1 MLFIITSLVDFAA
14 MAITLWLGLYLLGR
28 SFPHPI
34 ALRAV
39 VMLLA
44 FSVFFFGAFSN
55 LYHQYVGMAVW
66 RAIMVI
72 IGFGTW
78 YSLISQLMSSK
89 KQADFSRLEIGIYLL
104 GAVAIILMLV
114 SPNVFTNEGGN
125 YLYVAH
131 MNLGWPYIIW
141 TIFQILVSYSL
152 LSKLLSGEKI
162 GLTSHGRYF
171 LLASIFGI
179 LAAVYLTVG
188 LISPIPVPRLG
199 QDLFTFCG
207 IFLVGLAVARHQ
219 AMVERRVSL
228 PDFPVNG
235 VTVLG
240 ISGVYAFLGWRF
252 GLDPEVVAFVMYF
265 AIFTHALTDYA
276 RDFLDRLRLRQDNT
290 FRKKLYRLENEQSER
305 QNLYLRM
312 KISLG
317 LLIHTLIA
325 SGGFVAMRRDEG
337 FEVIAS
343 QNSISP
349 GNFLLPGFVQVEEVT
364 RLDGELNGVTLIA
377 PVIENQIQVAVI
389 GLGKPRLRLDYS
401 EDDLDLL
408 AEVADRIGAIILM
421 NTLKVAHSNR
431 PEKSDAGASLEEAAY
446 NSKVDELVLSI
457 AENPDAGF
465 VKIVEDSLRRLLD
478 YNRLGESALASQLG
492 IVGNSHV
499 ERGKILYT
507 LLLESIESLHPV
519 GARPKGA
526 LPRIWFNCVV
536 LYDAYVASIPNREI
550 MARLYISEGTFNRTR
565 RNALRSLARLLLEK

>member
-1 MLFIITSLVDFAA
+1 MLFFFTAFVDFTS
-14 MAITLWLGLYLLGR
+14 MALTLWLGLYLLGR
-28 SFPHPI
+28 SFPNLI

-44 FSVFFFGAFSN
+44 FSVFFFGAFAN
-55 LYHQYVGMAVW
+55 LYHQIVGMAVW
-66 RAIMVI
+66 RAVMVI
-72 IGFGTW
+72 IGLGTW

-89 KQADFSRLEIGIYLL
+89 TRSGLTKLEIGIYVL
-104 GAVAIILMLV
+104 GFASIIILLIF
-114 SPNVFTNEGGN
+114 PNVFIDEDGN

-131 MNLGWPYIIW
+131 MQLGLPYFVW
-141 TIFQILVSYSL
+141 TIFQVLVSISL
-152 LSKLLSGEKI
+152 LSKLLGGERI
-162 GLTSHGRYF
+162 GLTSQGRYF

-179 LAAVYLTVG
+179 LAAGYLEVG

-199 QDLFTFCG
+199 QDFFTFCG

-240 ISGVYAFLGWRF
+240 ISGLYAFLGWRF

-276 RDFLDRLRLRQDNT
+276 RDYVDRLRQRQDNT

-312 KISLG
+312 KITLG

-325 SGGFVAMRRDEG
+325 TGGFVAIRRDEG

-343 QNSISP
+343 QNSISS
-349 GNFLLPGFVQVEEVT
+349 GNLLLPGLVQVGEVT
-364 RLDGELNGVTLIA
+364 RVEGELNGVVWIA
-377 PVIENQIQVAVI
+377 PVIENQTQVAVI

-401 EDDLDLL
+401 EDDLDLF

-421 NTLKVAHSNR
+421 NNLKVARSNR
-431 PEKSDAGASLEEAAY
+431 PGKPDVGTSLE
-446 NSKVDELVLSI
+446 
-457 AENPDAGF
+457 DALMNWCFPWLNTQITG
-465 VKIVEDSLRRLLD
+465 L
-478 YNRLGESALASQLG
+478 
-492 IVGNSHV
+492 
-499 ERGKILYT
+499 
-507 LLLESIESLHPV
+507 
-519 GARPKGA
+519 
-526 LPRIWFNCVV
+526 
-536 LYDAYVASIPNREI
+536 
-550 MARLYISEGTFNRTR
+550 
-565 RNALRSLARLLLEK
+565 